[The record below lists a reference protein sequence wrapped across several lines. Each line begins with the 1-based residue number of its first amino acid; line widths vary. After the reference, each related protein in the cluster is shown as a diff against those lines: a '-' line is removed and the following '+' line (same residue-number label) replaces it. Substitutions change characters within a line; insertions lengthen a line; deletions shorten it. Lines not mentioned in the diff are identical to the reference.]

1 MNTWILLLRGVNIGG
16 RNILR
21 MADLRSTL
29 AGLGLAAVQ
38 TYIQSGNVVF
48 RSRHRSA
55 AVVRRLILDA
65 IDAAH
70 GLQPDAVVLRPAAL
84 HQAIDANPF
93 ADSMTDPGRLYLFF
107 LAATPAAPDLEA
119 LRQLR
124 RGGEQFELV
133 GDVFFVHA
141 PEGLAR
147 SKLGAHVEK
156 KLGVAATA
164 RNWRTVNKIARM
176 ARESRGPFT

>member
-1 MNTWILLLRGVNIGG
+1 MNTWILLLRGINIGG

-21 MADLRSTL
+21 MAHLRSTL
-29 AGLGLAAVQ
+29 AELGLADVR

-55 AVVRRLILDA
+55 TAVRRLILDA
-65 IDAAH
+65 IEAEH
-70 GLQPDAVVLRPAAL
+70 GLQPEAVLLRPTDVL
-84 HQAIDANPF
+84 EAIDANPF
-93 ADSMTDPGRLYLFF
+93 TDAMIDPGRLYVFF
-107 LAATPAAPDLEA
+107 LTARPEAPDLYA

-124 RGGEQFELV
+124 CGAERFELA
-133 GDVFFVHA
+133 GDVLFLHA

-147 SKLGAHVEK
+147 SKLGANLEK

-164 RNWRTVNKIARM
+164 RNWRTVNKLAEM
-176 ARESRGPFT
+176 AGHRGV